1 MLESGSTPW
10 GGNRNLY
17 QNKKNNLKEKGARLG
32 LIEDWSSFLFLDRK
46 TDDLRHKDKKDIFSV
61 GVFLDKKTD
70 DLRHKDKKDIFS
82 VWVFLDKKTDSLRH
96 KDIKDIFCF
105 LCFYFWSLLL
115 SCFYLCVFTFG
126 LFVFSSFI
134 MACRE
139 VYALFF
145 LTLWHGPFISNKICF
160 FCLSVFKNTCCK
172 SVFFVFLSSK
182 ILVANLFFLSFCLQK
197 YLL

>member
-17 QNKKNNLKEKGARLG
+17 QNKKNNFKEKGARLG
-32 LIEDWSSFLFLDRK
+32 LREDWSSFLFLDRK
-46 TDDLRHKDKKDIFSV
+46 TDDLRHKDIKNIFSA
-61 GVFLDKKTD
+61 G
-70 DLRHKDKKDIFS
+70 
-82 VWVFLDKKTDSLRH
+82 VFLDKKTDSLRH
-96 KDIKDIFCF
+96 KDKKNIFCF

-145 LTLWHGPFISNKICF
+145 LTPWHGPFISNKICL

-172 SVFFVFLSSK
+172 SIFFVFLSSK
-182 ILVANLFFLSFCLQK
+182 TRVVNLFFLSFCLQK
-197 YLL
+197 HML

>member
-10 GGNRNLY
+10 GGNRNLA
-17 QNKKNNLKEKGARLG
+17 QNKKNNWNEKGARLG
-32 LIEDWSSFLFLDRK
+32 LIEDWSSFLFLD
-46 TDDLRHKDKKDIFSV
+46 
-61 GVFLDKKTD
+61 KKTD

-82 VWVFLDKKTDSLRH
+82 AGVFLNKKTDSLRH
-96 KDIKDIFCF
+96 KDKKDIFSAGFFLDKKTDDLRHKDKKNIFCF

-145 LTLWHGPFISNKICF
+145 LTPWHGLLYQIKF
-160 FCLSVFKNTCCK
+160 
-172 SVFFVFLSSK
+172 VFFVFLSSK
-182 ILVANLFFLSFCLQK
+182 TRAVNLFFLSFCLQK
-197 YLL
+197 YVL

>member
-10 GGNRNLY
+10 GGNRNLA

-46 TDDLRHKDKKDIFSV
+46 TDDLRHKDKKN
-61 GVFLDKKTD
+61 
-70 DLRHKDKKDIFS
+70 
-82 VWVFLDKKTDSLRH
+82 
-96 KDIKDIFCF
+96 IFCF
-105 LCFYFWSLLL
+105 LCFNFWSLLL

-145 LTLWHGPFISNKICF
+145 LTPWHGPFISNKICF

-172 SVFFVFLSSK
+172 SVFSVFLSSK
-182 ILVANLFFLSFCLQK
+182 IRAVNLFFLSFCLQK
-197 YLL
+197 YVL

>member
-10 GGNRNLY
+10 GGNRNLA
-17 QNKKNNLKEKGARLG
+17 QNKKNNWNEKGARLG

-46 TDDLRHKDKKDIFSV
+46 TDSLRHKDKKDIFSA
-61 GVFLDKKTD
+61 GFFLDKKSD
-70 DLRHKDKKDIFS
+70 DLRHKDK
-82 VWVFLDKKTDSLRH
+82 
-96 KDIKDIFCF
+96 KDIFCF

-145 LTLWHGPFISNKICF
+145 LTPWHGPFLSNKICF
-160 FCLSVFKNTCCK
+160 FFLSVYVYMSFRCYRVAITLIWCDFYVVKGECLRCK
-172 SVFFVFLSSK
+172 RSAKRYVFGVGCGGL
-182 ILVANLFFLSFCLQK
+182 
-197 YLL
+197 